1 MRRRLSVI
9 SLFIMFALSS
19 AHAADRDV
27 IKWVRKRP
35 LIKSIVIEGNR
46 SFSTGDIRGRL
57 YSREDSFWRRFK
69 GDRRVRI
76 QRENAMRDSLEVMYL
91 YLTSGFV
98 AARVRSEYEPI
109 GADSAARVRI
119 IIDEGRQFR
128 YGAVSVTESYDQR
141 YAQPLYKIAGRLKE
155 GRLVDPFQLRQA
167 QFDMKTVLA
176 NNGYPYAEI
185 SYALDTSAVSGNT
198 PIEFA
203 VEGDSVVQF
212 GMVQIEG
219 LSNFPEYVAR
229 RELKIKTGAVYRR
242 DDILNSQRRL
252 YESGYFSTLSLNRD
266 ESSPNRLRPDF
277 VLRIRERKARYAS
290 VQAGAAQSLYKD
302 LLWDFSAS
310 FGQRN
315 LFRSRQFELSSSYSF
330 SVGKQGRL
338 IEHRYRS
345 KFTEPWLLGLRMP
358 LTLSGEWRPRI
369 RSKTQ
374 PYDISS
380 WSVGTYTVKKF
391 GQEITADLGFEYQ
404 SVSLYGLAADQPVIE
419 IQEKDYSNRRKLYFD
434 YRRDSRPNP
443 FIPDRGSLTSVS
455 IQYVG
460 GFLGGGDS
468 FKKIEVSFASYQIV
482 WPGWI
487 SATRLMGGWVR
498 EFGSSATVPR
508 EDRLF
513 LGGAGSVRGFAE
525 NTLGP
530 LRSDGSADG
539 ANVTT
544 VFNQEFRWKTIQV
557 LQNIPILKGLFKPFP
572 LWQSVFFDMGNGFR
586 AVSEFRFDALAYAYG
601 TGFQLVTPAGPIRVD
616 YARVIPTDRM
626 GVASRWHFTIL
637 YAF

>member
-1 MRRRLSVI
+1 MARRILLVFVLLILS
-9 SLFIMFALSS
+9 LDGAYG
-19 AHAADRDV
+19 ADRDV

-35 LIKSIVIEGNR
+35 LINSIVIEGNR
-46 SFSTGDIRGRL
+46 FFSTGEIKGRL
-57 YSREDSFWRRFK
+57 YSHEDSFWRRFK
-69 GDRRVRI
+69 GDRRIRI

-91 YLTSGFV
+91 YLTNGFV
-98 AARVRSEYEPI
+98 AAKIRSEYEPI
-109 GADSAARVRI
+109 GTDSTARVRI

-128 YGAVSVTESYDQR
+128 YGAISITGSYDRR
-141 YAQPLYKIAGRLKE
+141 YGQPLYKIAGRLKE
-155 GRLVDPFQLRQA
+155 GRSVDPFQLRQA

-185 SYALDTSAVSGNT
+185 AYKLDTSAAAGST

-212 GMVQIEG
+212 GTVKIEG

-229 RELKIKTGAVYRR
+229 RELKIKPGAVYRR
-242 DDILNSQRRL
+242 DDILNSQQRL

-266 ESSPNRLRPDF
+266 ETSPNRLRTDF

-290 VQAGAAQSLYKD
+290 LQAGAAQSLYKD
-302 LLWDFSAS
+302 LLWDLSAS

-315 LFRSRQFELSSSYSF
+315 VFRSRLLELSSTYSF

-338 IEHRYRS
+338 TEHRYQL

-380 WSVGTYTVKKF
+380 WSIGTYTVKKF
-391 GQEITADLGFEYQ
+391 GREITADLGFEYQ

-455 IQYVG
+455 VQYVG
-460 GFLGGGDS
+460 GFMGGGDS
-468 FKKIEVSFASYQIV
+468 FKKIEASFASYQIV

-487 SATRLMGGWVR
+487 SATRIMGGWVR

-557 LQNIPILKGLFKPFP
+557 LQNIPLLKGIFKPFP

-586 AVSEFRFDALAYAYG
+586 ALSDLRLDALAYSCG

-616 YARVIPTDRM
+616 YARVIPTERF

>member
-1 MRRRLSVI
+1 MRRLVWTFLLFVI
-9 SLFIMFALSS
+9 ALGTTYS
-19 AHAADRDV
+19 ADRDV

-35 LIKSIVIEGNR
+35 LIKSVVVEGNR
-46 SFSTGDIRGRL
+46 YFSTGEIKGRL
-57 YSREDSFWRRFK
+57 YSRENGFWRRFK
-69 GDRRVRI
+69 GDRRIRI
-76 QRENAMRDSLEVMYL
+76 QRENTMRDSLEVMYL
-91 YLTSGFV
+91 YLTNGFI
-98 AARVRSEYEPI
+98 AAKVRSEYEPM
-109 GADSAARVRI
+109 GADSSARVRI
-119 IIDEGRQFR
+119 IVDEGRQFR
-128 YGAVSVTESYDQR
+128 YGPVSVAGSYER
-141 YAQPLYKIAGRLKE
+141 RFGQPLNKIAGKLKE
-155 GRLVDPFQLRQA
+155 GQLVDPFQLRQA

-176 NNGYPYAEI
+176 NDGYPYAEVT
-185 SYALDTSAVSGNT
+185 YALDTSSAGNT
-198 PIEFA
+198 PVNFT
-203 VEGDSVVQF
+203 VQGDSVVHF
-212 GMVQIEG
+212 GTVKIEG
-219 LSNFPEYVAR
+219 LAHFPDYVAR
-229 RELKIKTGAVYRR
+229 RELKIKPGAVYRR
-242 DDILNSQRRL
+242 DDILSSQQRL

-266 ESSPNRLRPDF
+266 EASPNRLSPDF
-277 VLRIRERKARYAS
+277 VLRVRERKARYAS

-302 LLWDFSAS
+302 LLWDFAAS

-315 LFRSRQFELSSSYSF
+315 VFGSRLLELSSAYSF
-330 SVGKQGRL
+330 SVGTQGRL
-338 IEHRYRS
+338 IEHRYRL
-345 KFTEPWLLGLRMP
+345 KFTEPWLVGFRMP
-358 LTLSGEWRPRI
+358 LTLTGEWRPRI

-419 IQEKDYSNRRKLYFD
+419 IQEKDYSNRRKLYID

-455 IQYVG
+455 MQYVG
-460 GFLGGGDS
+460 GFMGGGDS
-468 FKKIEVSFASYQIV
+468 FKKVEASFSSYQVI

-487 SATRLMGGWVR
+487 SAVRFMGGWVR
-498 EFGSSATVPR
+498 EFGGSATVPR

-513 LGGAGSVRGFAE
+513 LGGASSVRGFAE

-544 VFNQEFRWKTIQV
+544 VFNLEFRWKTFQV
-557 LQNIPILKGLFKPFP
+557 LQTIPLLKGLFKPFP

-586 AVSEFRFDALAYAYG
+586 AASDFRFDALAYSCG
-601 TGFQLVTPAGPIRVD
+601 TGVQLVTPAGPIRVD
-616 YARVIPTDRM
+616 YARVIPTERF

>member
-1 MRRRLSVI
+1 MIRRLGILLV
-9 SLFIMFALSS
+9 FAILSFS
-19 AHAADRDV
+19 QALPADRDLL
-27 IKWVRKRP
+27 KWSRKRP

-46 SFSTGDIRGRL
+46 HFTTNEIRGRL
-57 YSREDSFWRRFK
+57 YSHVDGFWKRFK
-69 GDRRVRI
+69 GDRRIRI
-76 QRENAMRDSLEVMYL
+76 QRETNLRDSLEVMFL
-91 YLTSGFV
+91 YLTNGFV
-98 AARVRSEYEPI
+98 AVKMRSEYTPI
-109 GADSAARVRI
+109 GEDSAAQIRI
-119 IIDEGRQFR
+119 IINEGRQFR
-128 YGAVSVTESYDQR
+128 YGPYSISGTFDNKYTQQVH
-141 YAQPLYKIAGRLKE
+141 KIAGKLKE
-155 GRLVDPFQLRQA
+155 GKLVSPFELRQA
-167 QFDMKTVLA
+167 QFDIKTLLA
-176 NNGYPYAEI
+176 NNGYPYAEV
-185 SYALDTSAVSGNT
+185 SYRLDTLSG
-198 PIEFA
+198 PGVAHVDFR

-212 GMVQIEG
+212 GAVRVEG

-229 RELKIKTGAVYRR
+229 RELKMKPGALYRR
-242 DDILNSQRRL
+242 DDIINSQRRL
-252 YESGYFSTLSLNRD
+252 YESGYFSTLTLNRD
-266 ESSPNRLRPDF
+266 ENSPDRLKPDF
-277 VLRIRERKARYAS
+277 VLRVRERKTRYAS
-290 VQAGAAQSLYKD
+290 IQAGAAQSLYKD

-310 FGQRN
+310 YGQRN
-315 LFRSRQFELSSSYSF
+315 IFGSRQFSLGSSYSF
-330 SVGKQGRL
+330 SVGRNGRL
-338 IEHRYRS
+338 IEHRYQA
-345 KFTEPWLLGLRMP
+345 KFTEPWFLGFRMP

-380 WSVGTYTVKKF
+380 WAVGTYTVKKF
-391 GQEITADLGFEYQ
+391 GQEITTDLGFEYQ
-404 SVSLYGLAADQPVIE
+404 SVSLYGLSADQPVIE

-468 FKKIEVSFASYQIV
+468 FKKVEASFASYQII

-487 SATRLMGGWVR
+487 SATRFTGGWVR
-498 EFGSSATVPR
+498 EFGSSASVPR

-513 LGGAGSVRGFAE
+513 LGGASSVRGFAE

-530 LRSDGSADG
+530 QRSDGSADG

-557 LQNIPILKGLFKPFP
+557 LQHIPLLKGLFKPFP

-586 AVSEFRFDALAYAYG
+586 ARSDFKFKALAYSYG
-601 TGFQLVTPAGPIRVD
+601 AGIQLLTPAGPIRVD
-616 YARVIPTDRM
+616 YARVIPTERF